1 MGENVTEPRTA
12 RTVSPAPPHQDLSRR
27 PRMDDGTVPK
37 SSDAERASEVG
48 YRLKA
53 ISDLIDRRDQVADDR
68 LVCDQVIR
76 LAAAAMEWC

>member
-12 RTVSPAPPHQDLSRR
+12 RTVSPAPPHQDLIGR
-27 PRMDDGTVPK
+27 PRMDADTVTKPG
-37 SSDAERASEVG
+37 DTERASEVG

-53 ISDLIDRRDQVADDR
+53 IRDLIDRRDQVADDR

>member
-1 MGENVTEPRTA
+1 
-12 RTVSPAPPHQDLSRR
+12 
-27 PRMDDGTVPK
+27 MDDGTVPK